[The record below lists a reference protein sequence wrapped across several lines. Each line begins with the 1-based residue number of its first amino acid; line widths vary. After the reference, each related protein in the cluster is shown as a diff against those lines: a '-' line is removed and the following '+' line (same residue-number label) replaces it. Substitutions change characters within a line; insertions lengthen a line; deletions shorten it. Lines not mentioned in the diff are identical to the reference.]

1 MWLFIYSNYGS
12 VLPSVE
18 VVNMN
23 HMGWGIGAKATSV
36 LLI

>member
-1 MWLFIYSNYGS
+1 MWLLIYPNYSS

-23 HMGWGIGAKATSV
+23 HMGCGIRAKATSV